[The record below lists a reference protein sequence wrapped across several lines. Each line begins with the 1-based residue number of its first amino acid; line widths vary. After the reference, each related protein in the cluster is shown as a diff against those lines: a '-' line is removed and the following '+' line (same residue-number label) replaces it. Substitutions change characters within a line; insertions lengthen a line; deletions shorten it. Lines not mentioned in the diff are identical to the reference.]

1 MADVPFVATAEAF
14 LPEVGR
20 TMRLAWRAL
29 ALVVLLIAGLLI
41 AASVYRWVSLA
52 SQNAIRQRWSK
63 LLLCICGIRLNITGT
78 EHTLWVSRPSLVVMN
93 HVSWLDI
100 FALNAVLPVTFVA
113 KSEIRHWPL
122 VGWLVSGTRTIFI
135 ERGNRHAV
143 RAVNHE
149 MLRRIEAGEH
159 VAFFPEGTTTDGF
172 GVLPFHTSL
181 FSIALDHPIDI
192 LPVTLRY
199 SQHERFSSIP
209 AYTGEQTLV
218 NSMVSILSSQGLAV
232 TLQVH
237 ECIGHPSG
245 ALTRHEL
252 AEMAFR
258 SIQSSFEAAS
268 RLD

>member
-1 MADVPFVATAEAF
+1 M
-14 LPEVGR
+14 GR
-20 TMRLAWRAL
+20 HMRLAWRAL
-29 ALVVLLIAGLLI
+29 ALTLLLVVGLLI
-41 AASVYRWVSLA
+41 SASVYRWVSLA
-52 SQNAIRQRWSK
+52 SQNALRQRWSK
-63 LLLCICGIRLNITGT
+63 LLLRICGVRLNVTGT
-78 EHTLWVSRPSLVVMN
+78 GHTLLVSRPSLVVMN

-122 VGWLVSGTRTIFI
+122 VGWLVSGTGTIFI
-135 ERGNRHAV
+135 ERGSRHAV

-149 MLRRIEAGEH
+149 MLRRIQAGEH
-159 VAFFPEGTTTDGF
+159 VAFFPEGTTTDGY

-181 FSIALDHPIDI
+181 FSIAVDHPIDV

-199 SQHERFSSIP
+199 SQHGRFSSIP
-209 AYTGEQTLV
+209 AYTGEQTLA
-218 NSMVSILSSQGLAV
+218 NSMVSILSTQGLAV
-232 TLQVH
+232 TLKVH
-237 ECIGHPSG
+237 ERIGHPSG

-258 SIQSSFEAAS
+258 PIQSSLEAAS

>member
-1 MADVPFVATAEAF
+1 
-14 LPEVGR
+14 
-20 TMRLAWRAL
+20 MRLAWRAL
-29 ALVVLLIAGLLI
+29 ALTVLLVVGLLI
-41 AASVYRWVSLA
+41 SASVYRWVSLA
-52 SQNAIRQRWSK
+52 SQNALRQRWSK
-63 LLLCICGIRLNITGT
+63 LLLRICGVRLNVTGT
-78 EHTLWVSRPSLVVMN
+78 GHTLLVSRPSLVVMN

-122 VGWLVSGTRTIFI
+122 VGWLVSGTGTIFI
-135 ERGNRHAV
+135 ERGSRHAV

-149 MLRRIEAGEH
+149 MLRRIQAGEH
-159 VAFFPEGTTTDGF
+159 VAFFPEGTTTDGY

-181 FSIALDHPIDI
+181 FSIAVDHPIDV

-199 SQHERFSSIP
+199 SQHGRFSSIP
-209 AYTGEQTLV
+209 AYTGEQTLA
-218 NSMVSILSSQGLAV
+218 NSMVSILSTQGLAV
-232 TLQVH
+232 TLKVH
-237 ECIGHPSG
+237 ERIGHPSG

-258 SIQSSFEAAS
+258 PIQSSLEAAS